1 MKLSRRF
8 SPLVLAGLIL
18 LMLSGG
24 AMAEDR
30 YVGYYYPEPDQAE
43 PEVYVARAKV
53 MEEASRTS
61 RIGFVTAIA
70 TETRKRPYPPP
81 ATIFAKGDRAQ
92 KLIIVALQD
101 GFIDT
106 IYRARAL
113 FADMTAQA
121 RLLPLFG
128 ELGVQDTYTFFDL
141 AKLLGFETITI
152 SNGRDFTH
160 KVILE

>member
-1 MKLSRRF
+1 MQFSRRF
-8 SPLVLAGLIL
+8 GPLALAAFL
-18 LMLSGG
+18 LLSLVGP
-24 AMAEDR
+24 ADAADR
-30 YVGYYYPEPDQAE
+30 YIGYYYPPPQSE
-43 PEVYVARAKV
+43 PEVYEARATA
-53 MEEASRTS
+53 MAEASRNS

-81 ATIFAKGDRAQ
+81 ATIFAKGDQAQ

-121 RLLPLFG
+121 RLLPIFQ
-128 ELGVQDTYTFFDL
+128 EMGVQDYFTFFDL
-141 AKLLGFETITI
+141 AKLLGFEEITI

-160 KVILE
+160 QVLLK

>member
-1 MKLSRRF
+1 MTFSRRLGPF
-8 SPLVLAGLIL
+8 AFAGFLFLALAGQ
-18 LMLSGG
+18 
-24 AMAEDR
+24 AMGEDR
-30 YVGYYYPEPDQAE
+30 YIGYYYPPPQSD
-43 PEVYVARAKV
+43 PEVYGARATT
-53 MEEASRTS
+53 MAEASRAS

-70 TETRKRPYPPP
+70 AETRKRPYPPP
-81 ATIFAKGDRAQ
+81 ATIFAKGDQAQ

-121 RLLPLFG
+121 RLLPIFQ
-128 ELGVQDTYTFFDL
+128 EMGVQDSYTFFDL
-141 AKLLGFETITI
+141 AKLLGFSEITI

-160 KVILE
+160 QVLLQ

>member
-1 MKLSRRF
+1 
-8 SPLVLAGLIL
+8 
-18 LMLSGG
+18 
-24 AMAEDR
+24 MA
-30 YVGYYYPEPDQAE
+30 
-43 PEVYVARAKV
+43 
-53 MEEASRTS
+53 EASRNS

-81 ATIFAKGDRAQ
+81 ATIFAKGDQAQ

-121 RLLPLFG
+121 RLLPIFQ
-128 ELGVQDTYTFFDL
+128 EMGVQDYFTFFDL
-141 AKLLGFETITI
+141 AKLLGFEEITI

-160 KVILE
+160 QVLLK

>member
-1 MKLSRRF
+1 MTLSRRLGPF
-8 SPLVLAGLIL
+8 ALAAL
-18 LMLSGG
+18 LLLSLSGQG
-24 AMAEDR
+24 AAEDR
-30 YVGYYYPEPDQAE
+30 YIGYYYPPPQAA
-43 PEVYVARAKV
+43 PEVYEARASV
-53 MEEASRTS
+53 MAEASRNS

-70 TETRKRPYPPP
+70 VETRKRPYPPP
-81 ATIFAKGDRAQ
+81 ATIFAKGDQAQ

-121 RLLPLFG
+121 RLLPIFK
-128 ELGVQDTYTFFDL
+128 EMGVQDSYTFFDL
-141 AKLLGFETITI
+141 AKLLGFEEITI

-160 KVILE
+160 QVLLK